1 MLLNRLLC
9 VVQFVVYTRWTPFQT
24 PMGEKKVSLLV
35 RSGVFISEVQMDA
48 RDGVLFSE
56 VSSFQSCPYGVVPL
70 YS

>member
-1 MLLNRLLC
+1 
-9 VVQFVVYTRWTPFQT
+9 
-24 PMGEKKVSLLV
+24 MGGKKVSLLV